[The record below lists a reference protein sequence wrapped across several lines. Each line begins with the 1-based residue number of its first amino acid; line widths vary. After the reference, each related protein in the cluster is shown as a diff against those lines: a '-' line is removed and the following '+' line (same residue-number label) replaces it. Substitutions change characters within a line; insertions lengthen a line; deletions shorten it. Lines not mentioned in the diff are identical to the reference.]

1 MKPSMKTA
9 EELIKKHDRKLVTIS
24 TEATLFQAIEQMIH
38 HQIGSILIENE
49 GEIVGI
55 WTERDFLRN
64 SMKEELN
71 LKNAFI
77 RNYMHKKLIF
87 ANHDDTIYQLM
98 DKFLGLRI
106 RQILIKKEDQII
118 GLLSSGDVIKE
129 NLVEKAKELK
139 DMKQIL
145 NWEYYENWNW

>member
-1 MKPSMKTA
+1 MKTA
-9 EELIKKHDRKLVTIS
+9 EELVKKQDRKLVTVS
-24 TEATLFQAIEQMIH
+24 TEATLYQAIEQMIN
-38 HQIGSILIENE
+38 HQVGSILIENK

-64 SMKEELN
+64 SMKEELV

-77 RNYMHKKLIF
+77 KNYMHKNLIF
-87 ANHDDTIYQLM
+87 AHHDDTIYQLM

-106 RQILIKKEDQII
+106 RQILIKKEDKII

-129 NLVEKAKELK
+129 NLVEKANELK

-145 NWEYYENWNW
+145 SWEYYENWKW